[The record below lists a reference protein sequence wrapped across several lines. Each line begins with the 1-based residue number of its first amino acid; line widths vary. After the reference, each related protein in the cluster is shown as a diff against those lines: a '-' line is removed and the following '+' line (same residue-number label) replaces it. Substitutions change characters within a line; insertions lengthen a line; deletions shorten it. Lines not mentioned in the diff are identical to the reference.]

1 MSISDVIKINLTTMK
16 KKNELEI
23 AAEKVEKLIGITN
36 NKINE
41 LGTYYGM
48 FISYFEYNSKAD

>member
-1 MSISDVIKINLTTMK
+1 MK

-41 LGTYYGM
+41 LGTYNYCL
-48 FISYFEYNSKAD
+48 FHILNH